1 MKYNNF
7 RRNEVILMA
16 YKTKDDSDVLKIFG
30 NNIRSARQKR
40 RLTIRQLAK
49 SANCSRDGLSLI
61 ENGERNLS
69 FATAK
74 KIARALDIALP
85 ILVSRNFITHAD
97 ESVGNKFTDDDFILI
112 FAENIKKRIMQEGME
127 QRYLYIDTNIPEGN
141 ISRILRG
148 KNKNPRLKTLDILSK
163 AIQTE
168 LTDLFTR

>member
-1 MKYNNF
+1 
-7 RRNEVILMA
+7 MA
-16 YKTKDDSDVLKIFG
+16 YQAKDDSDVLKIFG
-30 NNIRSARQKR
+30 NNIRIARQKH

-74 KIARALDIALP
+74 KIARALDIAFP
-85 ILVSRNFITHAD
+85 MLVSRNFAPYVD
-97 ESVGNKFTDDDFILI
+97 KNAGSRFTDDDFVLIL
-112 FAENIKKRIMQEGME
+112 AENVKKKLKQQGME
-127 QRYLYIDTNIPEGN
+127 QRDLYIDTNIPEGN

-148 KNKNPRLKTLDILSK
+148 KNKNPRLITLDILSK
-163 AIQTE
+163 AIQVE